1 MVIINDTGFGY
12 VIVDGEKIEHDIV
25 ILPNGKII
33 KRRKDIS
40 AKYRNMYGHTP
51 LSKDEL
57 KYYLNSIGQNIKF
70 IVIGTGQYGDLPL
83 TPEAKNF
90 LEELKSR
97 GTNVIIDKT
106 PNIIGKLNELYSKGA
121 KTLSIIHVT
130 C

>member
-1 MVIINDTGFGY
+1 MVVINDTGFGY
-12 VIVDGEKIEHDIV
+12 IVVDGEKIEYDIV

-57 KYYLNSIGQNIKF
+57 KYYLNNVDQDIEF
-70 IVIGTGQYGDLPL
+70 IVIGKGQYGDLPL

-97 GTNVIIDKT
+97 GANVIIDKT
-106 PNIIGKLNELYSKGA
+106 PNIIKRINKLYSKGV

>member
-1 MVIINDTGFGY
+1 MVVINDTGFGY
-12 VIVDGEKIEHDIV
+12 VVVDGEKIEHDIV

-51 LSKDEL
+51 LSRDEL
-57 KYYLNSIGQNIKF
+57 KYYLNSIGQDIEF
-70 IVIGTGQYGDLPL
+70 IVIGKGQYGDLPL

-97 GTNVIIDKT
+97 GTNIIIDKT
-106 PNIIGKLNELYSKGA
+106 PNIIDKLNELYSKGA